1 MLEMTRNLPC
11 MSKYIPSDEALVSSP
26 LALYSADYSD
36 DDYVASDNEGSVTGN
51 SDQEEELK
59 ANKKQKFVVFE
70 SCLKKHQRF
79 CPRCGSVISKAK
91 EKTCG
96 SMLSVM
102 MQCMNNHNESWISQ
116 PVPRNTAAAILFG
129 ENSSCHFVW

>member
-1 MLEMTRNLPC
+1 MG
-11 MSKYIPSDEALVSSP
+11 SP
-26 LALYSADYSD
+26 GENIL
-36 DDYVASDNEGSVTGN
+36 
-51 SDQEEELK
+51 
-59 ANKKQKFVVFE
+59 
-70 SCLKKHQRF
+70 RF

-102 MQCMNNHNESWISQ
+102 MRCMNNHNKSWISQ

-129 ENSSCHFVW
+129 ENTFARRA